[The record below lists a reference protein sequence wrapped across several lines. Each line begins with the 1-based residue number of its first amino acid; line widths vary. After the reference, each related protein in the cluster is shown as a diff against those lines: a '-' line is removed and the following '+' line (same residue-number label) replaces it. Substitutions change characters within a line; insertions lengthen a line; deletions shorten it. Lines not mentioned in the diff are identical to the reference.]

1 MEQCKFITYC
11 SVSRCIILS
20 MKKTNA
26 CCSAFVSTAIE
37 LVQTMAAGNRSGRYA
52 DSVLQ
57 CQSLPKKKF
66 TVYFYVGAPDFS
78 LIFLFHVEIKM

>member
-1 MEQCKFITYC
+1 
-11 SVSRCIILS
+11 

-26 CCSAFVSTAIE
+26 CCSAFVSAAIE
-37 LVQTMAAGNRSGRYA
+37 LVQNMAAENLSGRYT

-57 CQSLPKKKF
+57 CQSLPKKMF
-66 TVYFYVGAPDFS
+66 TVYFYVGAPAFS